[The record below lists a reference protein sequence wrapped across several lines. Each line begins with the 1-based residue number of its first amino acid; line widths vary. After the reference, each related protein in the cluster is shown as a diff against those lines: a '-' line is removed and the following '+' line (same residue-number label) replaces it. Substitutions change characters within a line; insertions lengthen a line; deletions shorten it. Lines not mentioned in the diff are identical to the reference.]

1 MRDHF
6 IMATQPAALNKLAGR
21 DHLVR
26 VHTIVFIDC
35 IAMTAVLGLK
45 LIVQNH
51 GPTYD
56 LSSNDI
62 WLFIYDR
69 KKYEITAKDIVI

>member
-1 MRDHF
+1 
-6 IMATQPAALNKLAGR
+6 MATQPVALNKLAGR

-26 VHTIVFIDC
+26 AHTIAFIDH

-51 GPTYD
+51 GPPPPYD
-56 LSSNDI
+56 LTSNDI
-62 WLFIYDR
+62 WLFIYDS
-69 KKYEITAKDIVI
+69 KKYENTAKDIVI